1 MKSDQRKIDT
11 IGNSISRYFFI
22 THLLKDFLCLS
33 EEVLNINLF
42 NGALYQIEVPSLLI
56 LFRPR
61 ESLRSFCA
69 TWSNLSLD

>member
-42 NGALYQIEVPSLLI
+42 NGALPQSD
-56 LFRPR
+56 
-61 ESLRSFCA
+61 RSA
-69 TWSNLSLD
+69 LSSHII